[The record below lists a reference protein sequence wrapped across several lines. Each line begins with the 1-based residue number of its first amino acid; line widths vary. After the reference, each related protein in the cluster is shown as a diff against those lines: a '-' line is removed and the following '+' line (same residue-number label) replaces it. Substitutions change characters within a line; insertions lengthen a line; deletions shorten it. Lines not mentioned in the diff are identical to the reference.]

1 MIEEFRDIPG
11 YEGLYQIS
19 NLGNVKSLHYNK
31 SNRQVIL
38 KPRMSRHGY
47 CRVGL
52 HLKGKSK
59 DFYIHRLVANA
70 FLDNPNNLSDINHKD
85 EDKTN
90 NCVDN
95 LEWLS
100 HKENMNY
107 GTIKQRISATLKKK
121 KVS

>member
-1 MIEEFRDIPG
+1 MEEIFKDIPG

-38 KPRMSRHGY
+38 KPRLNKKGY

-52 HLKGKSK
+52 HSKGESK
-59 DFYIHRLVANA
+59 DFFIHRLVAES
-70 FLDNPNNLSDINHKD
+70 FIPNPNNLSDVNHKD
-85 EDKTN
+85 ENKQN
-90 NCVDN
+90 NCVNN

-100 HKENMNY
+100 HRDNMNY
-107 GTIKQRISATLKKK
+107 GTIKERIAATLRKK